1 MIDQVQALPVTAEL
15 LQTATRLD
23 PLLSKIV
30 QYVRE
35 GWPTHFSEE
44 CKPYSN
50 RKAQLLTESEV
61 VVPLKLR
68 SRLVE
73 ELHRDHPGVTRMKA
87 VARNYM

>member
-1 MIDQVQALPVTAEL
+1 MIDQIQALPVTAE
-15 LQTATRLD
+15 
-23 PLLSKIV
+23 LSKIV

-50 RKAQLLTESEV
+50 RKAQPSTESDCLLWGNRV

-73 ELHRDHPGVTRMKA
+73 ELHHDHPGVT
-87 VARNYM
+87 